1 MTTRSIFSII
11 IIAVISVFT
20 NASNKN
26 SKINIM
32 SYNIRNG
39 IGMDEK
45 RDLNRTAATITA
57 ENPDVVCVQE
67 VDSVTGRSGGAYVLG
82 DLAKATNMHPTFAA
96 AIDFMG
102 GKYGIG
108 ILSKEEPLSVKRI
121 ALPGREEER
130 ALVIAEFSNYVVAC
144 THLSLTPADQLAS
157 VQLIV
162 NETSQYTKP
171 VFLCGD
177 FNAYPNSE
185 VIAAFKKQF
194 KIISQTKHA
203 SWPSDSPKDMID
215 YIMVLKSTA
224 KGVKVGNA
232 HVVNGTLASD
242 HLPQCVA
249 VDIRH

>member
-1 MTTRSIFSII
+1 
-11 IIAVISVFT
+11 
-20 NASNKN
+20 
-26 SKINIM
+26 M

-57 ENPDVVCVQE
+57 ENPDVLCVQE

-130 ALVIAEFSNYVVAC
+130 ACVIAEFSNYVVAC

-162 NETSQYTKP
+162 
-171 VFLCGD
+171 
-177 FNAYPNSE
+177 SE

-203 SWPSDSPKDMID
+203 SWPSESPKDMID

-224 KGVKVGNA
+224 KGVNAGNA

>member
-1 MTTRSIFSII
+1 
-11 IIAVISVFT
+11 
-20 NASNKN
+20 
-26 SKINIM
+26 M

-67 VDSVTGRSGGAYVLG
+67 VDSVTGRSGGAYILG
-82 DLAKATNMHPTFAA
+82 DLAKVTNMHPTFAA

-177 FNAYPNSE
+177 FNAYPNSD

-194 KIISQTKHA
+194 SFA
-203 SWPSDSPKDMID
+203 
-215 YIMVLKSTA
+215 
-224 KGVKVGNA
+224 
-232 HVVNGTLASD
+232 
-242 HLPQCVA
+242 
-249 VDIRH
+249 

>member
-1 MTTRSIFSII
+1 MTTRSVFSII
-11 IIAVISVFT
+11 IIAVISVFA

-130 ALVIAEFSNYVVAC
+130 ACVIAEFSFRSR
-144 THLSLTPADQLAS
+144 LP
-157 VQLIV
+157 
-162 NETSQYTKP
+162 TSW
-171 VFLCGD
+171 LRC
-177 FNAYPNSE
+177 N
-185 VIAAFKKQF
+185 
-194 KIISQTKHA
+194 
-203 SWPSDSPKDMID
+203 
-215 YIMVLKSTA
+215 
-224 KGVKVGNA
+224 
-232 HVVNGTLASD
+232 
-242 HLPQCVA
+242 
-249 VDIRH
+249 